1 MKGLQKFVHEHKK
14 GCLIFGGG
22 FLAILIVF
30 FTIFFIVPAFGNNN
44 YGDRLDGIEKHKITS
59 STVSDIKSDIKEF
72 AGVTSVS
79 YHIEGRIL
87 NFTIETD
94 GSVSYDTAKAYVK
107 PILDNISK
115 KNQKYYDIQVFL
127 TSKEDVDG
135 LPNAGY
141 KSKNSS
147 DFSWGNVG
155 ETSE

>member
-1 MKGLQKFVHEHKK
+1 MKGLQEFIHEHKK
-14 GCLIFGGG
+14 GCLIFGGV

-30 FTIFFIVPAFGNNN
+30 FTIYFVVPSFGNNN
-44 YGDRLDGIEKHKITS
+44 YGDRLDGIEKHKVS
-59 STVSDIKSDIKEF
+59 STTISDIKSDIKEF
-72 AGVTSVS
+72 DGVTSVS

-94 GSVSYDTAKAYVK
+94 GTVSYDDSKGYAK
-107 PILDNISK
+107 PILDKLSK
-115 KNQKYYDIQVFL
+115 KNQSYYDVQVFL

-155 ETSE
+155 ESSE